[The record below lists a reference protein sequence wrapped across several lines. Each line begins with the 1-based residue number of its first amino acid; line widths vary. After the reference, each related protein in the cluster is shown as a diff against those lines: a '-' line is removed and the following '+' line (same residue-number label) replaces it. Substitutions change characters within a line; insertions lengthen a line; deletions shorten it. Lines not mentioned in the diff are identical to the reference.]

1 MKKLHEL
8 FHEYVL
14 SGESW
19 GESRVV
25 AVHTFLEST
34 SNQNVWRWMTRKASE
49 YILHIG
55 IYYVTQP
62 LTSNPKPWNPILRP
76 VDLPYIIPLQA
87 LIRLYEDEKLVNS
100 LIEEKDR

>member
-8 FHEYVL
+8 FHEYIL

-34 SNQNVWRWMTRKASE
+34 SNQNVWRWMTRKASQ
-49 YILHIG
+49 YILHS
-55 IYYVTQP
+55 YYIFKLATP
-62 LTSNPKPWNPILRP
+62 NPG
-76 VDLPYIIPLQA
+76 A
-87 LIRLYEDEKLVNS
+87 LF
-100 LIEEKDR
+100 